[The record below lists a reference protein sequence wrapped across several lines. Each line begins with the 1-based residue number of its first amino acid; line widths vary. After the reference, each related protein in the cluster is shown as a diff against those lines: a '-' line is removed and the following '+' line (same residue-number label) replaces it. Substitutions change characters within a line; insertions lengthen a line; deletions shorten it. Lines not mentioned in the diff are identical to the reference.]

1 MMFFPFI
8 LAVISLL
15 LSVLYKSSEFNTDV
29 LLEQTVLPPRVLL
42 LTAHPD
48 DECFFF
54 APTILALRRS
64 SSSPEIFSLCLS
76 SGNADGLGERRK
88 GELVRSLDI
97 LGVDKDSR
105 WIIEHPQLQDNITQQ
120 WDAEIIAEVLRPFV
134 IENHITSVRNQIQ
147 LHEVYTLT
155 VLSRQVLT
163 FDTKGI
169 SLHPNHFSLPLG
181 ASYLIKSLSS
191 SSHTSVPRLF
201 SLVTVPVL
209 SKYAGLPSAILVRL
223 GIIFQ
228 TFEPTVDSL
237 PVFISGIPDYLTTVR
252 AILAHDS
259 QMVWFRY
266 LYITFSRY
274 MWVNEWI
281 EFKTQKGVG
290 QNPLYTTI

>member
-1 MMFFPFI
+1 MLFPYL
-8 LAVISLL
+8 LAALSLL
-15 LSVLYKSSEFNTDV
+15 LSVLYKPSEFNTNA
-29 LLEQTVLPPRVLL
+29 LLEQTASPPRVLL

-76 SGNADGLGERRK
+76 SGNADGIGERRK

-97 LGVDKDSR
+97 LGVEKDKR

-134 IENHITSVRNQIQ
+134 IEHHITSV
-147 LHEVYTLT
+147 
-155 VLSRQVLT
+155 LT
-163 FDTKGI
+163 FDIKGI

-181 ASYLIKSLSS
+181 ASRLIKSLSS

-209 SKYAGLPSAILVRL
+209 PKYTGLPSAVLARL
-223 GIIFQ
+223 GVISEAFLA
-228 TFEPTVDSL
+228 FEPSVDSL
-237 PVFISGIPDYLTTVR
+237 PVFISGIPDYLTTAR

-259 QMVWFRY
+259 QMAWFRY
-266 LYITFSRY
+266 LYMTFSRY

-281 EFKTQKGVG
+281 EFKTQES
-290 QNPLYTTI
+290 

>member
-1 MMFFPFI
+1 MFFPFF
-8 LAVISLL
+8 LAAVSLL
-15 LSVLYKSSEFNTDV
+15 LSILYKPSEFNTDA
-29 LLEQTVLPPRVLL
+29 LSEQTTSPPRVLL

-76 SGNADGLGERRK
+76 SGNGDGIGERRK
-88 GELVRSLDI
+88 GELARSLDI
-97 LGVDKDSR
+97 LGVEKDNR

-120 WDAEIIAEVLRPFV
+120 WEAEIIAEVLRPFV
-134 IENHITSVRNQIQ
+134 TEHHITS
-147 LHEVYTLT
+147 
-155 VLSRQVLT
+155 VLT

-181 ASYLIKSLSS
+181 ASYLIKSLPS

-209 SKYAGLPSAILVRL
+209 PKYTGLPSAILTRL
-223 GIIFQ
+223 GLTSQ
-228 TFEPTVDSL
+228 ASEPTVDLL

-266 LYITFSRY
+266 LYMTFSRY
-274 MWVNEWI
+274 MWVNEWVEI
-281 EFKTQKGVG
+281 KTQKA
-290 QNPLYTTI
+290 

>member
-1 MMFFPFI
+1 MMFFPFF
-8 LAVISLL
+8 LAAVSLL
-15 LSVLYKSSEFNTDV
+15 LSILYKSSEFNTDT
-29 LLEQTVLPPRVLL
+29 LSEQTASSPRVLL

-76 SGNADGLGERRK
+76 SGNADGIGERRK
-88 GELVRSLDI
+88 GELARSLDI
-97 LGVDKDSR
+97 LGVEKDNR

-120 WDAEIIAEVLRPFV
+120 WEAEVIAEVLRPVV
-134 IENHITSVRNQIQ
+134 IEHHITS
-147 LHEVYTLT
+147 
-155 VLSRQVLT
+155 VLT

-209 SKYAGLPSAILVRL
+209 SKYTGLPSAILSRL
-223 GIIFQ
+223 GLISQ
-228 TFEPTVDSL
+228 TSEPTMDSL

-266 LYITFSRY
+266 LYMTFSRY
-274 MWVNEWI
+274 MWVNEWVEI
-281 EFKTQKGVG
+281 KTQKA
-290 QNPLYTTI
+290 

>member
-1 MMFFPFI
+1 MAK
-8 LAVISLL
+8 LKLQARGKLQTGTAA
-15 LSVLYKSSEFNTDV
+15 FNTDA
-29 LLEQTVLPPRVLL
+29 LSEQTVSPSRILL

-97 LGVDKDSR
+97 LGVEKDNR
-105 WIIEHPQLQDNITQQ
+105 WVIDHPQLQDNITQQ

-134 IENHITSVRNQIQ
+134 IEHHITSI
-147 LHEVYTLT
+147 
-155 VLSRQVLT
+155 LT

-191 SSHTSVPRLF
+191 SHTSVPRLF

-209 SKYAGLPSAILVRL
+209 PKYAGLPSAILTRL
-223 GIIFQ
+223 GVISQ
-228 TFEPTVDSL
+228 APLAFEPTVDSL

-252 AILAHDS
+252 AISAHDS

-266 LYITFSRY
+266 LYMTFSRY
-274 MWVNEWI
+274 MWVNEWV
-281 EFKTQKGVG
+281 EFKTQKGLG
-290 QNPLYTTI
+290 QDPLGATI

>member
-15 LSVLYKSSEFNTDV
+15 LSVLYKPSEFNTDV
-29 LLEQTVLPPRVLL
+29 LLEQTVSPPRVLL

-97 LGVDKDSR
+97 LGVDKDNR

-134 IENHITSVRNQIQ
+134 IENHITSV
-147 LHEVYTLT
+147 
-155 VLSRQVLT
+155 LT

-181 ASYLIKSLSS
+181 ALYLIKSLSS

>member
-1 MMFFPFI
+1 MVTKNKRVGGWRQRRYD
-8 LAVISLL
+8 LG
-15 LSVLYKSSEFNTDV
+15 YDFNTDA
-29 LLEQTVLPPRVLL
+29 LSEQTVSPSRILL

-97 LGVDKDSR
+97 LGVEKDNR
-105 WIIEHPQLQDNITQQ
+105 WVIDHPQLQDNITQE

-134 IENHITSVRNQIQ
+134 IEHHITS
-147 LHEVYTLT
+147 
-155 VLSRQVLT
+155 VLT

-191 SSHTSVPRLF
+191 SHTYVPRLF

-209 SKYAGLPSAILVRL
+209 PKYAGLSSAILTRL
-223 GIIFQ
+223 GVISQAFLA
-228 TFEPTVDSL
+228 FEPTVDSL

-266 LYITFSRY
+266 LYMSFSRY
-274 MWVNEWI
+274 MWVNEWV
-281 EFKTQKGVG
+281 EFKTQEGLG
-290 QNPLYTTI
+290 QDPLI

>member
-1 MMFFPFI
+1 MFFPFI

-15 LSVLYKSSEFNTDV
+15 LSVLYKPSEFNTDV
-29 LLEQTVLPPRVLL
+29 LLEQTVSPPRVLL

-97 LGVDKDSR
+97 LGVDKDNR

-134 IENHITSVRNQIQ
+134 IENHITS
-147 LHEVYTLT
+147 
-155 VLSRQVLT
+155 VLT

-201 SLVTVPVL
+201 SLATVPVL

>member
-1 MMFFPFI
+1 MFFPFI

-15 LSVLYKSSEFNTDV
+15 LSVLYKPSEFNTDV
-29 LLEQTVLPPRVLL
+29 LLEQTVSPPRVLL

-97 LGVDKDSR
+97 LGVDKDNR
-105 WIIEHPQLQDNITQQ
+105 WIIEHLQLQDNITQQ

-134 IENHITSVRNQIQ
+134 IENHITS
-147 LHEVYTLT
+147 
-155 VLSRQVLT
+155 VLT

>member
-8 LAVISLL
+8 LAVITLL
-15 LSVLYKSSEFNTDV
+15 LSVLYKPSEFNTDV
-29 LLEQTVLPPRVLL
+29 LLEQTVSPPRVLL

-97 LGVDKDSR
+97 LGVDKDNR

-134 IENHITSVRNQIQ
+134 IENHITS
-147 LHEVYTLT
+147 
-155 VLSRQVLT
+155 VLT

>member
-15 LSVLYKSSEFNTDV
+15 LSVLYKPSEFNTDV
-29 LLEQTVLPPRVLL
+29 LLEQTVSPPRVLL

-97 LGVDKDSR
+97 LGVDKDNR
-105 WIIEHPQLQDNITQQ
+105 WIIEHLQLQDNITQQ

-134 IENHITSVRNQIQ
+134 IENHITS
-147 LHEVYTLT
+147 
-155 VLSRQVLT
+155 VLT

>member
-1 MMFFPFI
+1 MTDPTLDDMMFFPFI
-8 LAVISLL
+8 LAAISLL
-15 LSVLYKSSEFNTDV
+15 LSVFYKPSEFNTDA
-29 LLEQTVLPPRVLL
+29 LSEQTVSPSRVLL

-88 GELVRSLDI
+88 GELARSLDI
-97 LGVDKDSR
+97 LGVEKDNR
-105 WIIEHPQLQDNITQQ
+105 WIIEHPQLQDNITQH

-134 IENHITSVRNQIQ
+134 IEHHITS
-147 LHEVYTLT
+147 
-155 VLSRQVLT
+155 VLT

-191 SSHTSVPRLF
+191 SSHTFVPRLF

-209 SKYAGLPSAILVRL
+209 PKYAGLPSAMLTRL
-223 GIIFQ
+223 GVVSRAFLAL
-228 TFEPTVDSL
+228 EPTVDSL

-252 AILAHDS
+252 AILAHNS

-266 LYITFSRY
+266 LYMTFSRY
-274 MWVNEWI
+274 MWVNEWV

-290 QNPLYTTI
+290 QDPLDATVTDY

>member
-1 MMFFPFI
+1 MFFPFI

-15 LSVLYKSSEFNTDV
+15 LSVLYKPSEFNTDV
-29 LLEQTVLPPRVLL
+29 LLEQTVSPPRVLL

-97 LGVDKDSR
+97 LGVDKDNR

-134 IENHITSVRNQIQ
+134 IENHITS
-147 LHEVYTLT
+147 
-155 VLSRQVLT
+155 VLT